1 MAQTENRTIFVVDDT
16 PVNID
21 MLDDILNKEYN
32 VRVALDGE
40 TALKMISK
48 GEMPDLI
55 LLDIIMPGMDG
66 YEVCRRLKENKA
78 TRGIPI
84 IFVTSV
90 TGFEGEV
97 KGLDLG
103 AVDYITKPF
112 DPTVVKARVRT
123 QMELKMYRDH
133 IESLAEARAR
143 QLVHAERL
151 STLGMLSAGIAHEI
165 SNPLTYIMS
174 NASIIKIDLENLQ
187 DTVAQALEYSDPY
200 KKSIDEIT
208 RGCKESILEVI
219 DGSNRIVSLVRNMK
233 HLSRHDEETKTQID
247 PGRCVENALN
257 LCQFDLKMIN
267 VHLDID
273 DDLPRVTGNMQQ
285 IEQVLINLFK
295 NAVDALETVKPP
307 EISITAKA
315 GENAIWIRVADNG
328 PGIKEANLPSIWEAF
343 YTTKTEEKGTGLGL
357 SISKGIIE
365 NHGGKIRVQNLNPQ
379 GVCFTIELPVADAL
393 TS

>member
-1 MAQTENRTIFVVDDT
+1 MTQTENRTVFVVDDS

-40 TALKMISK
+40 TALKIISK

-66 YEVCRRLKENKA
+66 YQVCRHLKQNKA

-84 IFVTSV
+84 IFVTSI
-90 TGFEGEV
+90 TDFEGEV

-112 DPTVVKARVRT
+112 DPAVVKARVRT

-133 IESLAEARAR
+133 LEALAEARAR

-174 NASIIKIDLENLQ
+174 NASIVKIDLENLQ
-187 DTVAQALEYSDPY
+187 NTVAQALENSDPCR
-200 KKSIDEIT
+200 KSIDEIT
-208 RGCKESILEVI
+208 RDCKQSILEVL

-233 HLSRHDEETKTQID
+233 HLSRRDEDAKAQID
-247 PGRCVENALN
+247 PGRCIKNAIN
-257 LCQFDLKMIN
+257 LCQFDLKMIK
-267 VHLDID
+267 VHLDIE
-273 DDLPRVTGNMQQ
+273 DDLPQVTGNMQQ
-285 IEQVLINLFK
+285 IEQVLINLLK

-307 EISITAKA
+307 EMNITAKTCDKT
-315 GENAIWIRVADNG
+315 ICIRVADNG
-328 PGIKEANLPSIWEAF
+328 PGIKEAALSSIWEAF
-343 YTTKTEEKGTGLGL
+343 YTTKTAEKGTGLGL

-365 NHGGKIRVQNLNPQ
+365 NHGGKIRVQNLHPQ
-379 GVCFTIELPVADAL
+379 GACFTIELPVAGA
-393 TS
+393 